1 MNKIHLH
8 HPKDFNT
15 SLTEGLE
22 KGDLERLVTTKV
34 TVDEYKS
41 KMGTDDE
48 IVVLTFNVGGK
59 EPATDLVNFLEKGY
73 EWVVDADVSSGEM
86 NDGSY
91 LVFVEIG
98 REPAIVDNILEMF
111 SDLINLTG
119 HEIEDWKLEYSNT
132 KKPILLDKQSIMSAI
147 PTTPEEYRMQ
157 NKKKQDSIDQLKLAA
172 GVNVDTEAPK
182 NDFTESLRIAAGIR

>member
-8 HPKDFNT
+8 HPRDSNT
-15 SLTEGLE
+15 ALTEGLE

-41 KMGTDDE
+41 KMGSDDD
-48 IVVLTFNVGGK
+48 IVVLTFNIGGK

-73 EWVVDADVSSGEM
+73 DWVVDADVSSGEM

-98 REPAIVDNILEMF
+98 REPAIIDNILEMF

-132 KKPILLDKQSIMSAI
+132 KKPILLDKQSLMSAI
-147 PTTPEEYRMQ
+147 PTTPDEYRMQ